1 MPELGPAPSSV
12 YAPPETRN
20 EVERPTAS
28 PAASHPSAAMLP
40 FHLCDS
46 HFPNDPWPHISL
58 KEARCCFQPVP
69 TAHFCPLFKGPLF
82 HHSLCPLLPSGGNSV
97 THIAW
102 NEDHRPSLY
111 KLLIENHVRN
121 GRKRRGGGDNN
132 PWQNPSYCE
141 QQRTLLEGQALFHLS
156 HISLSFQLQDL
167 RMGALGDN
175 VRQIRKGYKDAAK
188 GPPDPCP
195 TLRLTCSMSTGYLQL
210 WRQASWVKAWP
221 FHFQLCDPRQV
232 TWPLWAL
239 VSCSVKWG

>member
-121 GRKRRGGGDNN
+121 GRKRRGGGGQQ
-132 PWQNPSYCE
+132 PLTEPLILWTATHASRRAGLVPS
-141 QQRTLLEGQALFHLS
+141 QPHKSFLPATGLEDGGSGRQCPPN
-156 HISLSFQLQDL
+156 QKGLQ
-167 RMGALGDN
+167 G
-175 VRQIRKGYKDAAK
+175 
-188 GPPDPCP
+188 
-195 TLRLTCSMSTGYLQL
+195 CS
-210 WRQASWVKAWP
+210 
-221 FHFQLCDPRQV
+221 
-232 TWPLWAL
+232 
-239 VSCSVKWG
+239 